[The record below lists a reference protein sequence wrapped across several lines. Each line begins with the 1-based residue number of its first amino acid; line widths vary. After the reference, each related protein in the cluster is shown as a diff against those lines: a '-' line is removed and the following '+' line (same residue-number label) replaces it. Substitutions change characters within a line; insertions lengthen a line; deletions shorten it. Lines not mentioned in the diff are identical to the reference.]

1 MNKLPIMT
9 YVTQTSFKFNIRPNV
24 PNAQVGNITWSHVK
38 GRSREIFLP
47 IHVTMQHFS
56 GRIFMPLSFPVFF
69 ESEFLPLTL
78 FFLWCL
84 FRFSFK
90 IVINLFCGRHFWC
103 LCFVTEQKV
112 TRQLMK
118 KGRGRLTHPGQNP
131 PRQVPSQ
138 RHVSEGF
145 EFDQRLHIWICLDLV
160 LKGQYNVLKSIE
172 WRV

>member
-1 MNKLPIMT
+1 MHLGCVQNVLFT
-9 YVTQTSFKFNIRPNV
+9 NDEWTSNRCRRPLSTSTSVNV
-24 PNAQVGNITWSHVK
+24 
-38 GRSREIFLP
+38 
-47 IHVTMQHFS
+47 
-56 GRIFMPLSFPVFF
+56 MPLSFPVFF

-145 EFDQRLHIWICLDLV
+145 EFDERLHIWICLDLV